1 MDDINNVSLGSATG
15 TRLDSGCKHI
25 QQCRVSQD
33 HLTRLAENGAE
44 SLLQRKFQYA
54 VHKDELVLGVGSEWS
69 LSPPFHGNNAYPR
82 VISNLGDIE
91 EDTKNLIKFAYHNIR
106 SIAEREMFKKMF
118 QNDNAGDLWAC
129 QLHLFRAD
137 VEPFIPI
144 QPGRDAPDVATSLP
158 VMFDCIPVGYSNT
171 IGYAHRETGDTM
183 TSVMIGG
190 LRTVRNGDF
199 EVHCGDLIQWY
210 WPFERDCFTQDAR
223 RRNINPRDYLVEPNP
238 DGTPRRVAMRI
249 DNMDPASC
257 PIGTDP
263 QAPTPWSQGDMER
276 DRQKFYERQYGNV
289 AAKGKQKGH
298 SKLVPF
304 IKPYRPDE
312 FNPRLYDWVR
322 VFAVAIG
329 SAGPHQDLD
338 IKISR
343 QSV

>member
-44 SLLQRKFQYA
+44 SLLQRKYQYA
-54 VHKDELVLGVGSEWS
+54 VHKDELVLGVGNEWS
-69 LSPPFHGNNAYPR
+69 LSPPLHGNNAYPR
-82 VISNLGDIE
+82 VISNLGDV
-91 EDTKNLIKFAYHNIR
+91 EDGTKNLIKFAYHNIR
-106 SIAEREMFKKMF
+106 SIVEREMFLRMF
-118 QNDNAGDLWAC
+118 RHNDYDEKWKTKLVNGAGEDA
-129 QLHLFRAD
+129 
-137 VEPFIPI
+137 FIPLL
-144 QPGRDAPDVATSLP
+144 GNHTPDVASSLP

-171 IGYAHRETGDTM
+171 VGYAHRETGDTM

-210 WPFERDCFTQDAR
+210 WPFERDCFLQDGHR
-223 RRNINPRDYLVEPNP
+223 RQINDRSYDYVLGDDGNPRQIIIQIEN
-238 DGTPRRVAMRI
+238 T
-249 DNMDPASC
+249 DPASKDEHH
-257 PIGTDP
+257 PDWR
-263 QAPTPWSQGDMER
+263 QRDAER
-276 DRQKFYERQYGNV
+276 DRQRFYERQYGNI

-298 SKLVPF
+298 TKLVPF
-304 IKPYRPDE
+304 IKPYKLDDL
-312 FNPRLYDWVR
+312 NPRLYDWVR
-322 VFAVAIG
+322 VFAIAIG

-343 QSV
+343 QSA